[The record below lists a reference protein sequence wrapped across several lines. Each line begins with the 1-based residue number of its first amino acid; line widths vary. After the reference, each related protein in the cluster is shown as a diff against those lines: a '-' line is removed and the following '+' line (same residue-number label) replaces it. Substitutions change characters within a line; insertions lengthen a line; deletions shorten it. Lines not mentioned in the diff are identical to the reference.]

1 MQKGAIE
8 QVSKEN
14 VTGWIYSSEVKL
26 NDLRILAFIDKE
38 CVGSGFISIYRPDL
52 QGVGLGN
59 GQLGFSI
66 NISAEEA
73 DISKLYIKFEGS
85 DFLLTQSDAKI
96 ISYENDTG
104 KLSKINKNEYLREL
118 SSLKWKLRNEK
129 IMQSSYD
136 MFRMLAIFGL
146 YERALPQTNDRPK
159 IEVVESEITNFIEEF
174 SQNDIKIIEKVLL
187 SSEDNTNFLDS
198 LIKSEK
204 IIPIIAM
211 VADEPVTMSALEGS
225 HIDASFDVDRSTNE
239 YVLSQKNILFI
250 NVNLDF
256 KINKKNINEG
266 LIRLFY
272 AEYLN

>member
-14 VTGWIYSSEVKL
+14 VVGWIYSSEAKL
-26 NDLRILAFIDKE
+26 DDLRILAYIDKE

-66 NISAEEA
+66 NISAEDA

-96 ISYENDTG
+96 ISDETSAG
-104 KLSKINKNEYLREL
+104 KLSKINQNQYLREL

-129 IMQSSYD
+129 IIQSSYD

-146 YERALPQTNDRPK
+146 YERALPLNTK
-159 IEVVESEITNFIEEF
+159 KSKLEIIESEITNFIEEF
-174 SQNDIKIIEKVLL
+174 SQNEIKIIEKVLL
-187 SSEDNTNFLDS
+187 SSEDNVNFLDR
-198 LIKSEK
+198 LMDSEK

-211 VADEPVTMSALEGS
+211 VADEPVTISALEGS
-225 HIDASFDVDRSTNE
+225 HIDASFEVDRSTNE

-250 NVNLDF
+250 NINLDF